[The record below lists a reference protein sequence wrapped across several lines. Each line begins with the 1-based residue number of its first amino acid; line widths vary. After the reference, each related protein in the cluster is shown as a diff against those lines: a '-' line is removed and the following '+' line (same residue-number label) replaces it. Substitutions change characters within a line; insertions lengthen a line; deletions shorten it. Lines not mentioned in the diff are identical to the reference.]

1 MKIAESFILKFCF
14 LVCRD
19 QLFDD
24 FGLKTVLFKD
34 FIKCLRLPVSILSKA
49 SRWLHN
55 TVGHHL
61 ILLWVLVPI
70 RFSWRTF
77 SRFSVLNLIRKIG
90 ESSKLIKKLT
100 SNYPIHYSN
109 MQFHIK
115 TCFDY
120 ISWTNDCILLLII
133 HRISINELF
142 KLNSG
147 HGHKVNVKYAIL

>member
-1 MKIAESFILKFCF
+1 MISITPDFQLINRDFRKSELLWENRLCYSTHFIFESISNCFNLWLNIPEMKIAESFILKFCF

-34 FIKCLRLPVSILSKA
+34 FIKCLRVPVSISRRA

-90 ESSKLIKKLT
+90 ESSKLIKKT
-100 SNYPIHYSN
+100 
-109 MQFHIK
+109 
-115 TCFDY
+115 D
-120 ISWTNDCILLLII
+120 
-133 HRISINELF
+133 E
-142 KLNSG
+142 
-147 HGHKVNVKYAIL
+147 